1 LLDPPTFRTLLTEE
15 FASRR
20 MDGLPVTGEFD
31 QQHHGTHFQ
40 ASVEIELDFA
50 IMMGSGMLIANDT
63 AKPIR
68 NVSLGSAI
76 SSRSPPPI
84 LRINQSF
91 AALLL
96 LMAIN
101 MLAF

>member
-1 LLDPPTFRTLLTEE
+1 
-15 FASRR
+15 

-50 IMMGSGMLIANDT
+50 IMTGSGMLIANDT
-63 AKPIR
+63 AKPIK
-68 NVSLGSAI
+68 NVSLQNRGSAI

-84 LRINQSF
+84 
-91 AALLL
+91 
-96 LMAIN
+96 
-101 MLAF
+101 

>member
-1 LLDPPTFRTLLTEE
+1 LLDPPTLRTLLKGE

-31 QQHHGTHFQ
+31 QQHHVAHFH

-50 IMMGSGMLIANDT
+50 IMTGSGMLIANDT
-63 AKPIR
+63 AKPIK
-68 NVSLGSAI
+68 NVSLQNRGSAI

-84 LRINQSF
+84 
-91 AALLL
+91 
-96 LMAIN
+96 
-101 MLAF
+101 